1 MRTGAIFA
9 RGSCRALKWL
19 ALFGVVFALGAAQ
32 AAAQATVTVTAAEK
46 VDEGDRVMLTV
57 GGTVALA
64 ADTTGAVSTETL
76 SVEVTAAVRTPTA
89 SELAAGVTEGE
100 TADSAGF
107 DPATLV
113 ISIPRAANAP
123 AAPSH
128 AVSGTVYWSVG
139 SDTDAEDEALTLNV
153 ALTGSTNVTAG
164 DNPAAKSV
172 VIDDDETQTFVWSST
187 APELKEGGTETVTL
201 TASPTPED
209 RTYAATLAVD
219 SLGYTVSPTTFSFD
233 AAAGDPT
240 QDGPIATITV
250 TAPANDRNRVE
261 DTITLEVTE
270 TGQVTRLADD
280 LSIKVEDVHG
290 LPETSD
296 ITAVAYDAMTGGN
309 MVTSVE
315 EGGVVYLEVVAD
327 RGTDGYPMG
336 EAIEVALSLSDSS
349 LAEFEEDKD
358 KATVPTGTG
367 ETKAPRVKLTTKAMD
382 SFPQTGTLVVSLEA
396 SGATATNGSETVSG
410 TPLTLTITDATVRQ
424 VFVKDG
430 AMEHIYGKRDAAK
443 GSDGMLNPGDDF
455 SVDNDMLFGSAEG
468 YTFQVDAQSSMP
480 AMVSVDDSGDVAIMP
495 EAAGKAM
502 ITLTATA
509 RPETSS
515 FRGTQVSESVA
526 EIQFE
531 VDVVATPAV
540 APGAPTSLEAA
551 VADKQVTLTWM
562 APTTGDAPT
571 GYQFRST
578 VDGRSSEWAATS
590 SMTAHTVT
598 GLTNGTEYT
607 FEVRAMNAAG
617 NGTAASVKATPK
629 APTPDPVAPGAP
641 TSLEAA
647 VADKQVTLTWMAPTT
662 GDAPTGYQFRSTV
675 DGRSSEWAATSSMTA
690 HTVTGLTNGTEY
702 TFEVRAMN
710 AAGNGT
716 AASVKA
722 TPKAPTPDPVA
733 PGAPTSL
740 EAAVADKQVT
750 LTWMAPATG
759 DAPTGYQFR
768 STVDGRSSEWAATSS
783 MTAHT
788 VTGLT
793 NGTEYTFEVRAMN
806 AAGNGTAASVKA
818 TPKAAAVAPGIVQDL
833 EAEPGDAH
841 VMLTWGA
848 PSSGDAPTGYE
859 FRSAVD
865 ARWSEWADTSS
876 ATGHTATGLTN
887 GSEYTFEVRAM
898 NAAGK
903 GPAASV
909 KATPVAP
916 VPADLKG
923 QVTEMKV
930 IGGTEKTIG
939 GTKRVHVTEGVTDV
953 KLSMTVQ
960 WDHAELTAL
969 HAAGETHAEIWV
981 YIRGA
986 EGRDRIPPFA
996 PLPNWVSWIDDN
1008 GDVDFPSDNSYLGN
1022 QAARMRI
1029 KLPAKPKANEFPDS
1043 IRHHKSGTGELR
1055 VLIKHDEHEAENDAF
1070 YISADSSSDVDLNA
1084 PDGVETTTPLIV
1096 IEDDEVQKVTIKK
1109 GTSSGP
1115 TKVYENA
1122 EDVTFTIAADP
1133 KRVDLPLDVRLDM
1146 QDLSGVTVSAAE
1158 ISVSDVSL
1166 KLNAYGSGSDADNKA
1181 DVTIHLPASD
1191 GNREDNDYK
1200 LVGTVNVYSLA
1211 SGGFD
1216 AIKAAEH
1223 AITVLDIHKLPEL
1236 EVSPMEGTVA
1246 EGGEIELTVTINRN
1260 PHNTIAVG
1268 SETRQYTHEAVD
1280 VMLTAGAGTT
1290 ASMGDYRLPTTI
1302 SFKEHN
1308 KKAPW
1313 TQEMKVK
1320 VMALEDDDLDD
1331 GEMLSL
1337 DAMVKG
1343 TVAANGSEGES
1354 HAGVSMLTI
1363 GESTGKLVWA
1373 RTPAEVEAAVM
1384 AAKKA
1389 GMGDDMMFTAGEMI
1403 ELEGNDLFGAA
1414 QGVSVG
1420 YSAMVEGDAVS
1431 ESVSG
1436 GVVTITADSMGM
1448 AKVTITARAGRPS
1461 GAVTIN
1467 DQTDPREA
1475 SITIALEV
1483 GLVALSIEL
1492 SGPEDMNLVEGG
1504 MGGMVTATANRAVTE
1519 NVTVNLMRD
1528 RAMSSASDE
1537 DFTAEPITIMAGQTK
1552 GSTMVMAVEDNMMEN
1567 DGNMAEE
1574 LVFYGVAADNAGEV
1588 TGNVKFYLWDAAVPA
1603 LPVIAQLLLAAFL
1616 AVGGYRRY
1624 LRR

>member
-1 MRTGAIFA
+1 M
-9 RGSCRALKWL
+9 
-19 ALFGVVFALGAAQ
+19 
-32 AAAQATVTVTAAEK
+32 
-46 VDEGDRVMLTV
+46 
-57 GGTVALA
+57 
-64 ADTTGAVSTETL
+64 
-76 SVEVTAAVRTPTA
+76 
-89 SELAAGVTEGE
+89 
-100 TADSAGF
+100 
-107 DPATLV
+107 
-113 ISIPRAANAP
+113 
-123 AAPSH
+123 
-128 AVSGTVYWSVG
+128 
-139 SDTDAEDEALTLNV
+139 
-153 ALTGSTNVTAG
+153 
-164 DNPAAKSV
+164 
-172 VIDDDETQTFVWSST
+172 
-187 APELKEGGTETVTL
+187 VTL
-201 TASPTPED
+201 TATPTPVD
-209 RTYAATLAVD
+209 RTYEATLAVD
-219 SLGYTVSPTTFSFD
+219 SLGYTVSPTTFSF
-233 AAAGDPT
+233 AAAT
-240 QDGPIATITV
+240 AMASITV
-250 TAPANDRNRVE
+250 EAPDNDRNRVK
-261 DTITLEVTE
+261 DTIKVEVTE
-270 TGQVTRLADD
+270 TGKVTRLADD
-280 LSIKVEDVHG
+280 LSIEVEDVHG

-296 ITAVAYDAMTGGN
+296 ITAMAYDKMTGGD

-327 RGTDGYPMG
+327 RGDDGYPMG
-336 EAIEVALSLSDSS
+336 EAIKVALSLSDPS
-349 LAEFEEDKD
+349 LAEFETDKD
-358 KATVPTGTG
+358 TATVPTGDG
-367 ETKAPRVKLTTKAMD
+367 ERKAPRVKLTTKAMD
-382 SFPQTGTLVVSLEA
+382 TFPQAGTLVVSLEA
-396 SGATATNGSETVSG
+396 SGATAANGSEKVSG
-410 TPLTLTITDATVRQ
+410 TPLTLTITDATLRQ
-424 VFVKDG
+424 VYVKEG
-430 AMEHIYGKRDAAK
+430 AMAALYGARDAAK

-480 AMVSVDDSGDVAIMP
+480 AMVSVDDSGDVSIMP

-526 EIQFE
+526 EIEFE
-531 VDVVATPAV
+531 VEVVDAPAV
-540 APGAPTSLEAA
+540 APGAPTSLEATA
-551 VADKQVTLTWM
+551 GDKMVTLTWM
-562 APTTGDAPT
+562 APATGDDPT
-571 GYQFRST
+571 GYQVRST

-617 NGTAASVKATPK
+617 NGPAASAKATPK

-641 TSLEAA
+641 TSLEATA
-647 VADKQVTLTWMAPTT
+647 GDKMVTLTWMAPAT
-662 GDAPTGYQFRSTV
+662 GDDPTGYQVRSTV

-710 AAGNGT
+710 AAGNGP
-716 AASVKA
+716 AASAKA
-722 TPKAPTPDPVA
+722 TPVAPAVEPVA
-733 PGAPTSL
+733 PSAPQNLT
-740 EAAVADKQVT
+740 ATADDGRVM
-750 LTWMAPATG
+750 LSWEAPATG
-759 DAPTGYQFR
+759 DDPTGYQFR
-768 STVDGRSSEWAATSS
+768 SAVDDRWSDWAATSS
-783 MTAHT
+783 MTGHT

-793 NGTEYTFEVRAMN
+793 NGKEYTFEVRAMN
-806 AAGNGTAASVKA
+806 AAGNG
-818 TPKAAAVAPGIVQDL
+818 
-833 EAEPGDAH
+833 
-841 VMLTWGA
+841 
-848 PSSGDAPTGYE
+848 
-859 FRSAVD
+859 
-865 ARWSEWADTSS
+865 
-876 ATGHTATGLTN
+876 
-887 GSEYTFEVRAM
+887 
-898 NAAGK
+898 
-903 GPAASV
+903 PAAS
-909 KATPVAP
+909 ATAMPMAAP
-916 VPADLKG
+916 TRAVRG
-923 QVTEMKV
+923 QITEFKL
-930 IGGTEKTIG
+930 IGAVEEKTIG
-939 GTKRVHVTEGVTDV
+939 GIKRLFVKEGEQDLE
-953 KLSMTVQ
+953 LSVTVQ
-960 WDHAELTAL
+960 WTHEEI
-969 HAAGETHAEIWV
+969 AAIGYDEEQYVNVRIK
-981 YIRGA
+981 
-986 EGRDRIPPFA
+986 EDRASGPPSGGG
-996 PLPNWVSWIDDN
+996 NWLSWIDYES
-1008 GDVDFPSDNSYLGN
+1008 DVHFPQIIRRDSGWGRLGGWVVIKTPKASAIP
-1022 QAARMRI
+1022 AAQRGSARHVKSMTG
-1029 KLPAKPKANEFPDS
+1029 KLP
-1043 IRHHKSGTGELR
+1043 
-1055 VLIKHDEHEAENDAF
+1055 VLVLHDNHEAENDAF
-1070 YISADSSSDVDLNA
+1070 YIEAEHSRFGDIDLDATAAVNKI
-1084 PDGVETTTPLIV
+1084 TPEVV
-1096 IEDDEVQKVTIKK
+1096 IDDDEEQKVTVK
-1109 GTSSGP
+1109 GPKT
-1115 TKVYENA
+1115 VYESAGTA
-1122 EDVTFTIAADP
+1122 EFTLGADP
-1133 KRVDLPLDVRLDM
+1133 QRVELPLDVVLEMLD
-1146 QDLSGVTVSAAE
+1146 LEGTTVSAAQ
-1158 ISVSDVSL
+1158 ISVSDASVEIGTGASAP
-1166 KLNAYGSGSDADNKA
+1166 K
-1181 DVTIHLPASD
+1181 VTVHLPASD
-1191 GNREDNDYK
+1191 GNRKDDDYQMQAS
-1200 LVGTVNVYSLA
+1200 VNLYSLT

-1216 AIKAAEH
+1216 TIKVKSAP
-1223 AITVLDIHKLPEL
+1223 IKVLDVHKLPWL
-1236 EVSPMEGTVA
+1236 TVSPMADTVE
-1246 EGGEIELTVTINRN
+1246 EGGEIELTLTINRN
-1260 PHNTIAVG
+1260 PHNTIAAG

-1384 AAKKA
+1384 AAKKE

-1403 ELEGNDLFGAA
+1403 ALEGNDLFGAA
-1414 QGVSVG
+1414 EGVSVG

-1519 NVTVNLMRD
+1519 NVTVDLMRD

-1537 DFTAEPITIMAGQTK
+1537 DFTAEPITIVAGQMK
-1552 GSTMVMAVEDNMMEN
+1552 GSTMVMADEDNMMEN

-1574 LVFYGVAADNAGEV
+1574 LVLYGVAADNAGEV

-1624 LRR
+1624 RRR